1 MPDRQRAGPTRLRVE
16 HLSDA
21 VGIGTTRPRLSWW
34 LPEGARRQLAYRIR
48 GDNGWDTGRVQS
60 ADSVLVEYAGVP
72 LSSGARVAC
81 EVKVWTDLG
90 ESGWSSPVVF
100 EVGLLEVGD
109 WSALW
114 IEPAPSS
121 EQPPP
126 GRRPAMLVRGEFEL
140 PGVAVV
146 RARLYAT
153 AHGVYEAF
161 LNGTRVG
168 DAELTP
174 GFTEYRDRLQVQ
186 TYDITSL
193 VRRGANALGA
203 ILSDGWYRG
212 QVGLPR
218 AHDQW
223 GSELGFLAQ
232 VRVDLADGSTVVAGT
247 GDGWRSARSHIDA
260 ADLIAGQSVDLRRP
274 GDGWSEPG
282 FGFGFAEWELVTVAD
297 HGYANLVASPA
308 PPVRAVGEIEPVS
321 VRRVTRGH
329 VFDLGQ
335 NINGWVRLVES
346 RAGGDVFDPDS
357 RGSG

>member
-1 MPDRQRAGPTRLRVE
+1 
-16 HLSDA
+16 
-21 VGIGTTRPRLSWW
+21 
-34 LPEGARRQLAYRIR
+34 
-48 GDNGWDTGRVQS
+48 
-60 ADSVLVEYAGVP
+60 
-72 LSSGARVAC
+72 
-81 EVKVWTDLG
+81 
-90 ESGWSSPVVF
+90 
-100 EVGLLEVGD
+100 
-109 WSALW
+109 
-114 IEPAPSS
+114 
-121 EQPPP
+121 
-126 GRRPAMLVRGEFEL
+126 MLVRGEFEL
-140 PGVAVV
+140 PGLAVV

-193 VRRGANALGA
+193 VRPGVNALGA

-308 PPVRAVGEIEPVS
+308 PAVRAVGEIEPVS
-321 VRRVTRGH
+321 VRRVARGH

-335 NINGWVRLVES
+335 NINGWVRLANLGP
-346 RAGGDVFDPDS
+346 AGTCLTLTHGEAVDAAGDVTTDHLDVDLPFIPEPLPAGQVDRVVSAGRPGDVFEP
-357 RGSG
+357 RHTTHGFQYVRVEGHPR